1 MITDDVAWLLVEAC
15 RHLQKPMRGL
25 KVCELG
31 NQVSGWKLRVSVK
44 QIMQW
49 LGAEH
54 TSIDLNGLDGALKLD
69 LSKPLP
75 NFLLGRFDL
84 VTNAGTTEH
93 VVVENDKIDFS
104 DQWQA
109 FLSIHGLLKPTAA
122 IIHVL
127 PSEKGFHCGCGY
139 VYTHQFFLKLAEMC
153 YYRIVE
159 CYDSLSDKD
168 HVATL
173 MMKSPIS
180 RFPTLEEFQSIGE
193 ILLTEAHPSRH
204 DARVSNNH

>member
-15 RHLQKPMRGL
+15 RHLQRPMRGL
-25 KVCELG
+25 RVCELG
-31 NQVSGWKLRVSVK
+31 NQESGWKLRVPVK
-44 QIMQW
+44 HIMQW
-49 LGAEH
+49 LGADH
-54 TSIDLNGLDGALKLD
+54 TSIDLNGRDGSLKLD

-75 NFLLGRFDL
+75 DFLLGRFDL

-93 VVVENDKIDFS
+93 VVTANDYS

-109 FLSIHGLLKPTAA
+109 FCSIHGLAKPFAA

-139 VYTHQFFLKLAEMC
+139 VYTHLFFLKLADMC
-153 YYRIVE
+153 HYGLVE
-159 CYDSLSDKD
+159 CYNSESDKG

-173 MMKSPIS
+173 MIKLAGS
-180 RFPTLEEFQSIGE
+180 RFPSRDEFQSLTSE
-193 ILLTEAHPSRH
+193 ILMTEAHPVRK
-204 DARVSNNH
+204 DRALNLQ